1 MAHWAA
7 VFGETP
13 YLPQVIFPFLMVFG
27 SDELAVFETVMTIFM
42 WWGFSWHS
50 TFPHPPVHIMDT
62 FDNLLMHNDAKLYN
76 HFKSTNT
83 SVGVVCWNML
93 SSLYTEVLS
102 KSDWLVLMDTLFAH
116 IDNQAYFYLAPI
128 ALLRAMRITILGI
141 TDATYMIKYFRS
153 QQGFIIKDVVQLL
166 FSMLDHTPAKLF
178 SIVASSTDN
187 KKRANLSADSE
198 DEDDEDLTGRSN
210 RVEFDE
216 EAQARESIALSRGKP
231 RFPLPKGRY
240 PAFSGVP
247 EYLVDWQL
255 KDRER
260 AMALSAEKSH
270 RESVLVDLENKI
282 KKLESSHAE
291 WMLKH
296 QTATAAEVNHRTVVM
311 EEEKKHLAELLTLEE
326 SISKQKVTSLALVES
341 VAREE
346 LELLSKLAKD
356 SESLIAVNDEHMK
369 EKMNIILAMQ
379 RHREIAETAE
389 FSSQERL
396 SRMFLGR
403 TKDEWMSTL
412 AMTLENT
419 EKEMDAK
426 NTLITEK
433 WKQEDEEVRQK
444 RLLRTQQ
451 IKKDVEAE
459 TFTKLQTEIV
469 QKMQRLQL
477 ARDAKVMEV
486 ERSRAVRLAREQAD
500 EAAEVAERAQIL
512 LQKAELASTAEATAK
527 IAEEGLSAAQ
537 RHLLEVRI
545 YILHFNWTLL
555 SM

>member
-1 MAHWAA
+1 
-7 VFGETP
+7 
-13 YLPQVIFPFLMVFG
+13 
-27 SDELAVFETVMTIFM
+27 
-42 WWGFSWHS
+42 
-50 TFPHPPVHIMDT
+50 
-62 FDNLLMHNDAKLYN
+62 LLLHNDAKLHS

-83 SVGVVCWNML
+83 SVGVICWNML
-93 SSLYTEVLS
+93 SSLFTEVLS
-102 KSDWLVLMDTLFAH
+102 KGDWLVLMDFLFAY
-116 IDNQAYFYLAPI
+116 IDNQAYLYLAPI
-128 ALLRAMRITILGI
+128 ALLRAMRVTIFGI
-141 TDATYMIKYFRS
+141 TDSAYMIKYFRS
-153 QQGFIIKDVVQLL
+153 QQGFIIKDVLQLI
-166 FSMLDHTPAKLF
+166 FSMHTHTPQKLF
-178 SIVASSTDN
+178 SIVASTKESKN
-187 KKRANLSADSE
+187 RAELNVDSDE
-198 DEDDEDLTGRSN
+198 EEDDGDLTTRPN
-210 RVEFDE
+210 RTGFDE
-216 EAQARESIALSRGKP
+216 SAQARESIALSRGKP

-260 AMALSAEKSH
+260 AMALSSEKSH
-270 RESVLVDLENKI
+270 RESILVELENKI
-282 KKLESSHAE
+282 KRLETSHAE

-296 QTATAAEVNHRTVVM
+296 QSATAAEVNHRSAVM
-311 EEEKKHLAELLTLEE
+311 EEEKKHLDELLTIEE
-326 SISKQKVTSLALVES
+326 AISKAKVASLSVVES

-356 SESLIAVNDEHMK
+356 SEQLISVSDEHMK
-369 EKMNIILAMQ
+369 EKMNILLAMQ

-389 FSSQERL
+389 FSTQERL

-419 EKEMDAK
+419 EKEIDAK

-433 WKQEDEEVRQK
+433 WKHEDEQVRQK
-444 RLLRTQQ
+444 RIIRTQQ
-451 IKKDVEAE
+451 IKSDLEAE
-459 TFTKLQTEIV
+459 TFTKLQSEIV

-486 ERSRAVRLAREQAD
+486 ERSRAVRIAREQAD

-512 LQKAELASTAEATAK
+512 LQKAELAGNAEATAK

-537 RHLLEVRI
+537 KHLLEVNI
-545 YILHFNWTLL
+545 FVINNILNL
-555 SM
+555 SL